1 VTTRTATPIKVIA
14 EPGLPFVGT
23 EREVDA
29 PRDLVFRCFAEPELL
44 ARWLGPKRLEM
55 RIEEY
60 DFRDGGRYRYV
71 NTEPDGTEYAFH
83 GVFHGTPTP
92 DLMTQTFEF
101 EPWPG
106 HVSLDRLELVDLGDG
121 RTLIRTHSVYQSVE
135 ARDGMAGSGMSDG
148 MEQGY
153 QKLEAL
159 VAELQA
165 AAS

>member
-1 VTTRTATPIKVIA
+1 
-14 EPGLPFVGT
+14 
-23 EREVDA
+23 
-29 PRDLVFRCFAEPELL
+29 
-44 ARWLGPKRLEM
+44 
-55 RIEEY
+55 
-60 DFRDGGRYRYV
+60 
-71 NTEPDGTEYAFH
+71 
-83 GVFHGTPTP
+83 
-92 DLMTQTFEF
+92 MTQTFEF

-135 ARDGMAGSGMSDG
+135 ARDGMAGSGMSEG

-165 AAS
+165 SGS